1 VGWNSTQRWRERAS
15 RKGVLTFLLL
25 WSHFLFFSG
34 AGEGDE
40 TAIALHA
47 SIGANPTEARSIP
60 NKNRGGVGEGKM
72 GENRGRRKRGGMGRQ
87 ERRDEVI
94 YTDPVPSLPNLPPTR
109 DEYFTLFEWRM
120 GRVGRWKMGMGKGRI

>member
-1 VGWNSTQRWRERAS
+1 LR
-15 RKGVLTFLLL
+15 
-25 WSHFLFFSG
+25 FFSG

-47 SIGANPTEARSIP
+47 SIGANPTEARWIP
-60 NKNRGGVGEGKM
+60 NKNRVVLEKGRWEGEQGK
-72 GENRGRRKRGGMGRQ
+72 EEERGGMGRQ